1 MLVFA
6 STGPGH
12 GVHRHD
18 PALETPPLCHPKQA
32 GQTVA
37 HCTGMES
44 EAMSGEGQRN
54 PQADVLCFSSTGSQ
68 ALL

>member
-6 STGPGH
+6 STGPGR

-18 PALETPPLCHPKQA
+18 PALETPPLRHLKQA
-32 GQTVA
+32 GQTAA
-37 HCTGMES
+37 HCKGMES

-54 PQADVLCFSSTGSQ
+54 PQVGVLCFSSTCPQ